1 MRIHLVC
8 SGGIV
13 VPARLK
19 TVNTMLDGLD
29 RKDRKQSSA
38 NKKESSI
45 KQHLAFDVPADVDR
59 SMLDDS
65 TDDGS
70 RRERIHRNRGAADLS
85 CPRRTEPEQRGSIIS
100 APPAHKRCVPSLS
113 IHQDS

>member
-1 MRIHLVC
+1 
-8 SGGIV
+8 
-13 VPARLK
+13 
-19 TVNTMLDGLD
+19 MLDGLD

-70 RRERIHRNRGAADLS
+70 RRERV
-85 CPRRTEPEQRGSIIS
+85 
-100 APPAHKRCVPSLS
+100 VP
-113 IHQDS
+113 DE